1 MIKYLQVH
9 KTDCVNPYEN
19 LAVEKC
25 LLDSVDDET
34 VILYLWQNEKTVV
47 IGRNQNSFLE
57 CRCRELEKD
66 GGFLARRL
74 SGGGAV
80 FHDTGNLNFTFLCK
94 TENYDLEKQ
103 LNVIKTACAIAGINT
118 EFSGRND
125 ILADGRKFSGNAFYN
140 SKGRSYHH
148 GTILIN
154 ADMTAM
160 QKYLS
165 PPEAKL
171 ESKGVKSVRSR
182 VVNLSELSEGLS
194 CKLMADYMLKA
205 FEKVYNLTLAPAP
218 IPDAEKVAALK
229 EEYGSYDYLYK
240 MPIPFSTNLKN
251 RFSWGTIDLSF
262 EVSNGVINDIIV
274 FSDSMDWSIR
284 DKIEKAL
291 LKCPFKEDKIYSSL
305 TKVFE
310 KDVADDIFSLIKTK
324 LL

>member
-1 MIKYLQVH
+1 MIKYLQVY
-9 KTDCVNPYEN
+9 KSDCLNPYEN

-34 VILYLWQNEKTVV
+34 VILYLWRNEKTVV

-57 CRCRELEKD
+57 CRCRELEAD
-66 GGFLARRL
+66 GGKLARRL

-103 LNVIKTACAIAGINT
+103 LNVIKTACELAGIET

-154 ADMTAM
+154 ADMLKM

-171 ESKGVKSVRSR
+171 QSKGVKSVRSR
-182 VVNLSELSEGLS
+182 VVNLSELCPRLT
-194 CKLMADYMLKA
+194 CKTMADYMVRA
-205 FEKVYNLTLAPAP
+205 FEKVYNLASVPAPACET
-218 IPDAEKVAALK
+218 EKVLALK

-240 MPIPFSTNLKN
+240 MPIPFSTSLKD
-251 RFSWGTIDLSF
+251 RFSWGTIELSL
-262 EVSNGVINDIIV
+262 EISNGIVTGVTV
-274 FSDSMDWSIR
+274 FSDSMDFGIR

-291 LKCPFKEDKIYSSL
+291 LHCPFKEDKIYSSL
-305 TKVFE
+305 LKVFE
-310 KDVADDIFSLIKTK
+310 KNVADDIFSLIRNQ